1 MSPKNG
7 PGFLASYL
15 DFQAQ
20 VGITKHNGGPEATA
34 ALLSR
39 CHVDQAQELLYVGS
53 GIGAGPAWIAKRFR
67 TRVVGVDISPKMIE
81 WSWQR
86 AREEGILPKVDFK
99 VADILDLPFESG
111 RFDAVIVESVAAF
124 VADKAHAIRECIRV
138 TKPGGWVGFNE
149 TIWLEKAPP
158 PELVEKAA
166 VLGTKIL
173 TAAEWKQLWGQSGLQ
188 DQSFEVQA
196 IDSRQ
201 EIKGRMQWVG
211 VRWALRAFVRLFHLY
226 LTNPVMRKAIKESF
240 DAPLEVL
247 TLMGYALFTGKK

>member
-1 MSPKNG
+1 MSPKEDS
-7 PGFLASYL
+7 GFLVSYL

-39 CHVDQAQELLYVGS
+39 CRIDQAQEVLYVGS
-53 GIGAGPAWIAKRFR
+53 GIGAGPAWIAKRFPA
-67 TRVVGVDISPKMIE
+67 RVVGVDISPKMIE

-86 AREEGILPKVDFK
+86 AREEGILPRVDFK
-99 VADILDLPFESG
+99 VADILDLPFGDG

-124 VADKAHAIRECIRV
+124 VEDKARAIRECIRV
-138 TKPGGWVGFNE
+138 TKAGGYVGLNE
-149 TIWLEKAPP
+149 TVWLDRPPAPA
-158 PELVEKAA
+158 LVEKAK

-173 TAAEWKQLWGQSGLQ
+173 TAAEWADLWDRSGLQ
-188 DQSFEVQA
+188 DRS
-196 IDSRQ
+196 IDVRSIHSRQ
-201 EIKGRMQWVG
+201 EIRGRMQWVG
-211 VRWALRAFVRLFHLY
+211 ARWAIRAFARLFYLY
-226 LTNPVMRKAIKESF
+226 FTNPAMRKSIKESF

>member
-1 MSPKNG
+1 MNPNN
-7 PGFLASYL
+7 GFLVSYL

-34 ALLSR
+34 SLLSR
-39 CHVDQAQELLYVGS
+39 CRVDQAQEVLYVGS

-86 AREEGILPKVDFK
+86 AREEGILPRVDFK
-99 VADILDLPFESG
+99 VADILDLPFEAG

-124 VADKAHAIRECIRV
+124 VEDKARAIRECVRV
-138 TKPGGWVGFNE
+138 TKPGGWVGLNE
-149 TIWLEKAPP
+149 TVWLEKPPP

-173 TAAEWKQLWGQSGLQ
+173 TAAEWAVLWDQSSLQ
-188 DQSFEVQA
+188 DRSIDVHA
-196 IDSRQ
+196 INSRQ

-211 VRWALRAFVRLFHLY
+211 ARWAMRAFGRLFYLY
-226 LTNPVMRKAIKESF
+226 LTNPAMRKSIKESF

-247 TLMGYALFTGKK
+247 TLMGYALFAGRK